1 MKEATR
7 WETLP
12 LLPHYP
18 TGGDRGCESEGNHR
32 STQTDVFPSWPIT
45 LITGS
50 PCRSKALSTR
60 KRRSLSTLSPGYRQS
75 VCSWMDVRSDIHT
88 ECVWRSISGFC
99 FLTAR
104 LRPLLYFS
112 AAETPSHSEL
122 TAAASFSVAHRQR
135 SPINSAARLL
145 AHSRPPVTT
154 SPPSFRN
161 FTVAPC
167 PTAIPLQSQTRSSIA
182 PLMPSLP
189 VTSAQD
195 RAQDLGATAPS
206 PTLAPPSGTVSTLK
220 SDCIDLS
227 IFKTILQKPT
237 SSKLM
242 MLILYTVC

>member
-1 MKEATR
+1 MNTKLCGR
-7 WETLP
+7 
-12 LLPHYP
+12 
-18 TGGDRGCESEGNHR
+18 
-32 STQTDVFPSWPIT
+32 
-45 LITGS
+45 
-50 PCRSKALSTR
+50 AL
-60 KRRSLSTLSPGYRQS
+60 
-75 VCSWMDVRSDIHT
+75 
-88 ECVWRSISGFC
+88 C
-99 FLTAR
+99 FLYILSYINITMQYQMLGNISAEHVLLRNSQTFFHLKNIAR

-227 IFKTILQKPT
+227 IFKTLLQKPT